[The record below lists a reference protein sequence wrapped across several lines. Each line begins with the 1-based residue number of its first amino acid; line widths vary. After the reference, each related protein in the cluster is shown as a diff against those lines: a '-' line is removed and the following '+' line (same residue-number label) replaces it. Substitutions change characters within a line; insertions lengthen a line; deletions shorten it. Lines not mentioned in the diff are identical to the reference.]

1 MAKSHIGRIIL
12 CSATAVGILL
22 LFVSP
27 SFGQTATSLSGK
39 YKRFLEQDAV
49 YLMTDQEEEV
59 YKMLRAD
66 EERDRFIASFW
77 EVRDPT
83 PGTTRNEFHVEIVER
98 TKEANKLFRGYGRE
112 GWRTER
118 GRTYILL
125 GAPRERRSYDQTRDL
140 YPIELWFYQT
150 SDPALPDFFYLLFYR
165 KGGAGSYRL
174 WNMIGDGPQ
183 SLIASTWL
191 PGALQ
196 GQLDRYFYN
205 TDTDLY
211 QAVTS
216 PVPGEPRS
224 SQAFAYQEILAVIQD
239 YPNQSMNPEFRGRY
253 EPGRAIVDVDYM
265 FRKMNL
271 APLIALLPSE
281 NGPFVHYA
289 LEMPAEDGRYNQ
301 YESTYYTVFDVEV
314 VVETPDGKTVYQT
327 QDKREI
333 EVGESAWEEARTR
346 PISLHGRLPIVPGE
360 FLLRFLVRSRTGHI
374 FDTYETQIRVPE
386 KIDVSHMI
394 PASFFQRRDRFG
406 SQLAFHFRNALPV
419 PHPTAIYRPGGA
431 LRAFLVLTPSEAKEP
446 LRVKGE
452 ILFGEDVIHVV
463 NQEFPGGRT
472 PGRPALM
479 AFEIGLRSSLVPGD
493 HRLEL
498 ELSSGQ
504 KRSLSFTVEPGPPL
518 VPPLV
523 NTPAEA
529 PNTNGVWNVERAK
542 QHIAL
547 GQNLAALESLEK
559 AVERTPDLDSARL
572 QLGVLALGLGQPE
585 RALNG
590 IVPGL
595 MSEPFHYDM
604 LVLAGYASE
613 KLGRLHDGVNYYERA
628 RAAEQADEKLLRA
641 LASLYDKLGETE
653 KATAVRQGISG

>member
-1 MAKSHIGRIIL
+1 MSRFISSLVVSVGLLFGGAVPANAQG
-12 CSATAVGILL
+12 SAT
-22 LFVSP
+22 P
-27 SFGQTATSLSGK
+27 LSGK
-39 YKRFLEQDAV
+39 YQRFLEQEAV
-49 YLMTDQEEEV
+49 YLITDQEEEV
-59 YKMLRAD
+59 YKMLRTD

-83 PGTTRNEFHVEIVER
+83 PGTTRNEFHDEFVER

-125 GAPRERRSYDQTRDL
+125 GRPRERRSYDQARDL
-140 YPIELWFYQT
+140 YPMELWFYQT

-165 KGGAGSYRL
+165 KGGAGRYRL

-183 SLIASTWL
+183 ALIASAWM
-191 PGALQ
+191 PGARQ
-196 GQLDRYFYN
+196 GQLDRYFYQV
-205 TDTDLY
+205 DGDLY

-224 SQAFAYQEILAVIQD
+224 SQAFAYHAILAVIED

-271 APLIALLPSE
+271 AALVALLPSA
-281 NGPFVHYA
+281 NGTFVHYT
-289 LEMPAEDGRYNQ
+289 LEMPAEGAKYNRY
-301 YESTYYTVFDVEV
+301 ETTYYTVFDVEV
-314 VVETPDGKTVYQT
+314 LVETPDGKTVYQVR
-327 QDKREI
+327 DKREI
-333 EVGESAWEEARTR
+333 EVGESAWEDARMR
-346 PISLHGRLPIVPGE
+346 PISLQGRLPIVPGE
-360 FLLRFLVRSRTGHI
+360 FVLRFLVRSRTARV
-374 FDTYETQIRVPE
+374 FDSYETRIRVPE
-386 KIDVSHMI
+386 KIDVSHMV

-406 SQLAFHFRNALPV
+406 KQLAFHFRDALPV

-431 LRAFLVLTPSEAKEP
+431 LRAFLVLTPSESKEP

-452 ILFGEDVIHVV
+452 IMYGDELIHVV
-463 NQEFPGGRT
+463 NQEFSGGT
-472 PGRPALM
+472 PGLPALM
-479 AFEIGLRSSLVPGD
+479 ALEIGLRSSLMPGD

-504 KRSLSFTVEPGPPL
+504 KRSLPFTIELGPKL

-523 NTPAEA
+523 NSPAEM
-529 PNTNGVWNVERAK
+529 PNTSGLWNVERAK

-590 IVPGL
+590 IVPSL
-595 MSEPFHYDM
+595 MSDPFHYDM

-613 KLGRLHDGVNYYERA
+613 KLGRLDEAVKYYERA
-628 RAAEQADEKLLRA
+628 RDAEQADEKLLRA
-641 LASLYDKLGETE
+641 LASLYDKLGEME
-653 KATAVRQGISG
+653 KATAARQEISG